1 MSLYSP
7 LGDHASVASRNTP
20 EREQRKG
27 RAAHCGLLVFNIQL
41 LPHSSPSLSTPFPTL
56 FLTFLSAL
64 APSPLSAPLSSSLP
78 FPQFP
83 FLLLPCFLPY
93 LRVSF
98 QVDNSIKLEWQC
110 IQEEGVP
117 VAVDTPFCLTDQ
129 TTFMTVV
136 GKHKPRWGGGRV
148 G

>member
-1 MSLYSP
+1 M
-7 LGDHASVASRNTP
+7 
-20 EREQRKG
+20 
-27 RAAHCGLLVFNIQL
+27 
-41 LPHSSPSLSTPFPTL
+41 FP
-56 FLTFLSAL
+56 A
-64 APSPLSAPLSSSLP
+64 
-78 FPQFP
+78 
-83 FLLLPCFLPY
+83 Y

-98 QVDNSIKLEWQC
+98 QVDNSFKLEWQC

-117 VAVDTPFCLTDQ
+117 VAVDTPFCVADQ